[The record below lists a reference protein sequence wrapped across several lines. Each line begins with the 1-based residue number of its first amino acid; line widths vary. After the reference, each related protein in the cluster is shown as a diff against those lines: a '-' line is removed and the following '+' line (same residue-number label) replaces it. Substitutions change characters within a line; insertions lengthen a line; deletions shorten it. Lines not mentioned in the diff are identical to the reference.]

1 MIPLSEFRQIVGDE
15 HVLHTKE
22 ETFVYE
28 CDGLTYARSRPAA
41 VVLPRTTD
49 EVSRLVKL
57 LARERIPFV
66 TRGAGTGL
74 SGGALCPDG
83 GVTIETARMT
93 GVLEVD
99 CLNRLA
105 RVECGVTN
113 AAVSIAAKS
122 SGLHFAPD
130 PSSQMVC
137 TIGGNVAENA
147 GGPHCFKYG
156 ATARHVLALKAVLP
170 DGEVVELG
178 SPLADE
184 PGLDLVS
191 ILVGSEGT
199 CAVITE
205 ATLRLTP
212 LPEKVETLLVA
223 FPDVERACEAVCST
237 ISSGLEPATMEILD
251 RLTIEAVEASVNAA
265 GYPTEAGAVLLLEF
279 DGAKEQVLEATDRTE
294 ELCRQLG
301 ALSLERAKDEA
312 HRLRLWKGRKGAFGA
327 MGRLAPDLYVQDAVV
342 PRSKLPEVL
351 GKVIEIGREAGI
363 RLTNILHAG
372 DGNLHPNVSYDR
384 RDQEETDRVIEA
396 GGKILKVC
404 IDAGGSL
411 SGEHGIGMEK
421 RGYMHLVFNEDD
433 LDKMRAVRDAFNGDS
448 LLNPGK
454 VLPESHGCA
463 KTEIRH
469 GSEGENLPS

>member
-1 MIPLSEFRQIVGDE
+1 MIPLSEFAQIVGAE
-15 HVLHTKE
+15 HVLHTRE

-28 CDGLTYARSRPAA
+28 CDGLTHARSRPAA

-49 EVSRLVKL
+49 EVSRLVKVL
-57 LARERIPFV
+57 VRERIPFV
-66 TRGAGTGL
+66 ARGAGTGL
-74 SGGALCPDG
+74 SGGALCPHG
-83 GVTIETARMT
+83 GVTIETARMNR
-93 GVLEVD
+93 VLEVD
-99 CLNRLA
+99 AFNRFA
-105 RVECGVTN
+105 RVECGVSN
-113 AAVSIAAKS
+113 AAVSVAALS

-130 PSSQMVC
+130 PSSQIVC

-156 ATARHVLALKAVLP
+156 ATVRHVLALKAVLP
-170 DGEVVELG
+170 DGEIVELG

-191 ILVGSEGT
+191 LLVGSEGT
-199 CAVITE
+199 CAVVTE
-205 ATLRLTP
+205 ATLLLTP

-223 FPDVERACEAVCST
+223 FPDVARACEAVCRT
-237 ISSGLEPATMEILD
+237 IASGLEPATMEILD
-251 RLTIEAVEASVNAA
+251 RLTIEAVEASVFAA
-265 GYPTEAGAVLLLEF
+265 GYPQEAGAVLLLEF
-279 DGAKEQVLEATDRTE
+279 DGQKEQVLEATDRTE
-294 ELCRQLG
+294 ELCRQLD
-301 ALSLERAKDEA
+301 ALSIERARDQA

-342 PRSKLPEVL
+342 PRSRLPEVL
-351 GKVIEIGREAGI
+351 AKVIEIGREAGI

-384 RDQEETDRVIEA
+384 RDLEETGRVIEA

-411 SGEHGIGMEK
+411 SGEHGIGVEK
-421 RGYMHLVFNEDD
+421 RDYMRLVFSEDD
-433 LDKMRAVRDAFNGDS
+433 LDKMRAVRDAFNRDS
-448 LLNPGK
+448 LLNPNK

-463 KTEIRH
+463 RGEV
-469 GSEGENLPS
+469 GSAPEGETLPS